1 MSIFEYNEEAHMK
14 CVRQEGYMEGKA
26 EGKAEA
32 ILELLEELGDVP
44 EELRARVFNEK
55 DLQQLKNWHKLAAK
69 AESLEQFMKEM

>member
-14 CVRQEGYMEGKA
+14 CVRQEGYM

-44 EELRARVFNEK
+44 EELRARVFNER
-55 DLQQLKNWHKLAAK
+55 DLQQLKRWLKLVAK
-69 AESLEQFMKEM
+69 AESLEQFAKEM